1 MWHWCFSLQRCIL
14 HHGCFTLR
22 RLIDFRLVANLFT
35 RICSVYRIILWQR
48 ALIKVAS
55 MLLWLFE
62 QNLGLRSS
70 VNNWSPTNWSSN
82 LWSCYMK
89 LWCDISWRATNLY
102 GQLFRFYNVA
112 GRCRSNIGLYVPYLY
127 VCKNWSCKLGGGT
140 ISLGS
145 FL

>member
-1 MWHWCFSLQRCIL
+1 MQIHERRFEMWHWCFSLQRCIL

-62 QNLGLRSS
+62 QNLRLRSS

-102 GQLFRFYNVA
+102 GKLFDFTLVWAIPRIVLNEDLETVVDT
-112 GRCRSNIGLYVPYLY
+112 N
-127 VCKNWSCKLGGGT
+127 KLL
-140 ISLGS
+140 IH
-145 FL
+145 